1 VNQIK
6 EREVFITMQQMS
18 LFQNTHND
26 RIVNIA
32 SVPQRSPFRYPGGK
46 TWLVPYIRRWLAS
59 YVRQELDLHP
69 VRPVHFIEPFADG
82 GIASL
87 TVAAEKL
94 VDHVTMIEID
104 EDIAAVW
111 RTIFDEEDG
120 DWLTREMVNF
130 DLTRQ
135 NVEALLEKTSL
146 TLKEQAF
153 RTLVRNRVN
162 RGGIL
167 APGAGLIKDGENG
180 KGIRSRWYPAT
191 LATRIQNIVK
201 LRDHITFISGDGM
214 RALKEHL
221 NDPGAVFFIDPPYT
235 VAGKKAGTR
244 LYRYSEIDH
253 AALFAIASRLRG
265 DFLMTYDD
273 IKDVRELAAQH
284 NFEVRAIPM
293 KNTHHARNTELLI
306 GRSLAWTRFL

>member
-1 VNQIK
+1 
-6 EREVFITMQQMS
+6 MPQMS

-26 RIVNIA
+26 RIVNVA
-32 SVPQRSPFRYPGGK
+32 SVPQLSPFRYPGGK

-69 VRPVHFIEPFADG
+69 VRPAHFIEPFAGG
-82 GIASL
+82 GIISL

-94 VDHVTMIEID
+94 ADHAMMVEID

-111 RTIFDEEDG
+111 QTIFNEEDG
-120 DWLTREMVNF
+120 AWLTREMVSF

-135 NVEALLEKTSL
+135 NVEALLERTQL

-201 LRDHITFISGDGM
+201 LRDQITFIAGDGTGV
-214 RALKEHL
+214 LEEHL
-221 NDPGAVFFIDPPYT
+221 NDPDAVFFIDPPYT

-244 LYRYSEIDH
+244 LYRYSEVDH
-253 AALFAIASRLRG
+253 AALFETASRLRG

-273 IKDVRELAAQH
+273 VWDVRELAARH
-284 NFEVRAIPM
+284 DFEVRAIPM
-293 KNTHHARNTELLI
+293 KNTHHARNSELLI
-306 GRSLAWTRFL
+306 GRNLAWTRFL